1 MEARCCYASTAT
13 AHVRALRS
21 KVPSTPQRSRRY
33 VRDTESPCPRP
44 SRSPRP
50 TAPSRPMWRA
60 RRRPG
65 PSHRRHPGD
74 LRRQQGDARRLRRP
88 GRPGLRRRLPRPLLA
103 HRTGIDITD
112 QSEAEWKKAFELY
125 NAFDVDAGV
134 SDIAATIAAVRDLPG
149 VNGKVGAVGYCLGG
163 LLAFLTATRTDA
175 DASVSYYGVGIEKHV
190 AEAEKAG
197 PAAADAHRRGRPVR
211 AEGSPEGHPRRAE
224 GSPADRI
231 HTYPGRD
238 HAFARVGGAHY
249 DAADAGTAN
258 ARSLAFFKSN
268 LG

>member
-1 MEARCCYASTAT
+1 MSETLT
-13 AHVRALRS
+13 IT
-21 KVPSTPQRSRRY
+21 TPDGAVSAY
-33 VRDTESPCPRP
+33 V
-44 SRSPRP
+44 
-50 TAPSRPMWRA
+50 A
-60 RRRPG
+60 
-65 PSHRRHPGD
+65 
-74 LRRQQGDARRLRRP
+74 
-88 GRPGLRRRLPRPLLA
+88 RPLAASAPAIVVIQEIFGVNKVMRDICDDLA
-103 HRTGIDITD
+103 AQGFVAVCPDLFWRIEPGIDMTD
-112 QSEAEWKKAFELY
+112 QSDAEWKRAFELY

-134 SDIAATIAAVRDLPG
+134 SDIAATIAAVRELPG

-175 DASVSYYGVGIEKHV
+175 DASVAYYGVGIEKHL
-190 AEAEKAG
+190 AEAEKLARPLLMHLG
-197 PAAADAHRRGRPVR
+197 EEDQFVPKEAQKLILDALKD
-211 AEGSPEGHPRRAE
+211 HPQIE
-224 GSPADRI
+224 I